1 MWYIYIILIFIS
13 SLAFLLTFSNC
24 IVLSYKKIY
33 LRVLYIFDKV
43 YHTSVKDLKMK
54 EKVHFEEG
62 GGLLKII
69 AIHKNKSPYLGS
81 VDKFYN
87 GLKS

>member
-1 MWYIYIILIFIS
+1 
-13 SLAFLLTFSNC
+13 
-24 IVLSYKKIY
+24 
-33 LRVLYIFDKV
+33 
-43 YHTSVKDLKMK
+43 MK